1 MTDPAPPSS
10 SPPASS
16 APAAPPSPVAS
27 PASDASPA
35 EPVRSGAGGRGLASA
50 VLACV
55 AGAGL
60 ATFAATRVWAV
71 TVTERPGLTDLRETT
86 TGAAAQ
92 GWIVALALVALAGA
106 GALLAT
112 RGVSRRGLGGLLVL
126 VGAGLAIAAVTGRAG
141 LDAGEAGAG
150 SIAWP
155 AACVAGSALIV
166 LGGLSAARRG
176 HHWPAMGSRYE
187 RTKAPSPHARP
198 GEPTGPSHAAGPE
211 SDVTAPDSDVTA
223 PDSRVDTRAAWDA
236 LDRGDDPTT

>member
-1 MTDPAPPSS
+1 MAEVTSARPS
-10 SPPASS
+10 
-16 APAAPPSPVAS
+16 
-27 PASDASPA
+27 
-35 EPVRSGAGGRGLASA
+35 AGGRGLASA
-50 VLACV
+50 VLGCV

-71 TVTERPGLTDLRETT
+71 AVTERPGLTDLRETT

-112 RGVSRRGLGGLLVL
+112 RGGVRRGLGGLLVL
-126 VGAGLAIAAVTGRAG
+126 VGVGLAVAAVTGRAG
-141 LDAGEAGAG
+141 LDPGEAGTG
-150 SIAWP
+150 SIVWP

-187 RTKAPSPHARP
+187 RTKSPSPHARP

-211 SDVTAPDSDVTA
+211 SDVTAPG
-223 PDSRVDTRAAWDA
+223 SRVDTRAAWDA